1 MTSSVWSHLSRDRR
15 LLFAAV
21 IGVVLCLTAL
31 DFATWIELDVASIYG
46 IPLVLAAATRSRTVL
61 WTLTVLLALTTF
73 AVYALQIPP
82 GVFTLHESYFVN
94 RVLDVIGVLLTAAL
108 LDLWIKSVAVR
119 EAQVRLLAEQNAKL
133 EAANRELVAS
143 EAQIAQQNAELEQRR
158 REAEEA
164 SGRKTRLLAS
174 ASHDIRTPVN
184 SIQLMAGV
192 LRRTAAD
199 PALVTQV
206 PGMAERLQTNA
217 LSLLELVSEMLDIAS
232 FDSGRIE
239 CHDSRFPLGD
249 LVTAKCDDLQPL
261 AQAKALRLD
270 IDVPA
275 KAIWLDTDRMKLG
288 RIISNLLVNAIKFTT
303 AGSVGVRVAIAADG
317 GADITVCDTGPG
329 IAPERL
335 ESLFDDHVH
344 ASHGAGEP
352 DRGWGLGLAICRRL
366 VALLGGAIS
375 AQSSPDQ
382 GSAFTVH
389 LPASCVVDHA
399 GALYAASRPAAA
411 A

>member
-1 MTSSVWSHLSRDRR
+1 MTSNVWSHLSRDRR
-15 LLFAAV
+15 LIFAV
-21 IGVVLCLTAL
+21 VLGVVLCLTAL

-46 IPLVLAAATRSRTVL
+46 IPLVLAAATRSRAVL
-61 WTLTVLLALTTF
+61 WTLTALLALVTF

-82 GVFTLHESYFVN
+82 GAFALHEPYFVN
-94 RVLDVIGVLLTAAL
+94 RVLDVIGVLLTAVL

-119 EAQVRLLAEQNAKL
+119 EAHVRLLAEQNAKL
-133 EAANRELVAS
+133 EAANTELVAR
-143 EAQIAQQNAELEQRR
+143 ETQIAQQNAELEQRR

-184 SIQLMAGV
+184 SIHLMAGV

-199 PALVTQV
+199 PALATQV
-206 PGMAERLQTNA
+206 PRLAERLQTNA
-217 LSLLELVSEMLDIAS
+217 LSLLELVSEMLDMAS

-249 LVTAKCDDLQPL
+249 LVAAKCDDVQPL

-270 IDVPA
+270 VDVPG
-275 KAIWLDTDRMKLG
+275 KAIWLETDRMKLG
-288 RIISNLLVNAIKFTT
+288 RVISNLLVNAIKFTA
-303 AGSVGVRVAIAADG
+303 AGSVGVRIAIADDG
-317 GADITVCDTGPG
+317 GADVTVFDTGPG

-335 ESLFDDHVH
+335 ESLFDDRGH
-344 ASHGAGEP
+344 AAQGAGEP

-375 AQSSPDQ
+375 AQSAPDQ

-389 LPASCVVDHA
+389 LPASCVVDHP
-399 GALYAASRPAAA
+399 GALRGATRPAAA

>member
-1 MTSSVWSHLSRDRR
+1 MTSNVWSHLSRDRR

-119 EAQVRLLAEQNAKL
+119 EAHVRLLAEQNAKL
-133 EAANRELVAS
+133 ETANSELVAR
-143 EAQIAQQNAELEQRR
+143 EAQIAQQNVELEQRR

-184 SIQLMAGV
+184 SIQLMAAI

-206 PGMAERLQTNA
+206 PRMAERLQTNA

-239 CHDSRFPLGD
+239 CHDSRFPLGE
-249 LVTAKCDDLQPL
+249 LVTAKCDDVQPL

-275 KAIWLDTDRMKLG
+275 AVWLDTDRMKLG
-288 RIISNLLVNAIKFTT
+288 RVISNLLVNAIKFTA

-329 IAPERL
+329 IAAEKL
-335 ESLFDDHVH
+335 ASLFDDQVH
-344 ASHGAGEP
+344 AAHGAGEP

-366 VALLGGAIS
+366 VALLGGAVS
-375 AQSSPDQ
+375 AKSAPDQ

>member
-1 MTSSVWSHLSRDRR
+1 MTSNVWSHLSRDRR

-119 EAQVRLLAEQNAKL
+119 EAHVRLLAEQNAKL
-133 EAANRELVAS
+133 ETANSELVAR
-143 EAQIAQQNAELEQRR
+143 EAQIAQQNVELEQRR

-184 SIQLMAGV
+184 SIQLMAAI

-206 PGMAERLQTNA
+206 PRMAERLQTNA

-239 CHDSRFPLGD
+239 CHDSRFPLGE
-249 LVTAKCDDLQPL
+249 LITAKCDDVQPL

-275 KAIWLDTDRMKLG
+275 AVWLDTDRMKLG
-288 RIISNLLVNAIKFTT
+288 RVISNLLVNAIKFTA

-329 IAPERL
+329 IAAEKL
-335 ESLFDDHVH
+335 ASLFDDQVH
-344 ASHGAGEP
+344 AAHGAGEP

-366 VALLGGAIS
+366 VALLGGAVS
-375 AQSSPDQ
+375 AKSAPDQ